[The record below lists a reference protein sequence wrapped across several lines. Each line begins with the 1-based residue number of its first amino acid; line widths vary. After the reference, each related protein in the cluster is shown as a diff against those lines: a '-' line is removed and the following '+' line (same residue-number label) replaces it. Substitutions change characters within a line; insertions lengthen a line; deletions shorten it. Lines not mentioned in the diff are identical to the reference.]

1 MTRQDGIRSI
11 RTAGTCMPTLQGIV
25 LSLLIL
31 AHTCTAFGPT
41 AFSHFTA
48 HSSRL
53 HSLSRTS
60 RSSRRSATRK
70 CSQLRMMDEIQC
82 DVLIV
87 GGGPAGVTCAMYTS
101 RAQHKTIILD
111 KSPTA
116 GALAI
121 THTIANYP
129 GVDPT
134 ISGQKLLDDMR
145 AQAVLYGSEY
155 CRGQVFMMDVL
166 ENDSEDGEAE
176 DMYNKVVYT
185 PDATYK
191 ARALVLA
198 TGAMGR
204 KPSFKGEEKYLGMGV
219 SYCATCDGA
228 FYQGSE
234 VCVVGNSAEALEE
247 AEFLTKFASTVHW
260 ITKVDTDE
268 NNVHAKELL
277 AHENVK
283 HWSKTRL
290 LSIDGDDAGVTG
302 VTLMP
307 PEGETENIVLPVEGA
322 FIYEAGSKPITDF
335 IGDKLEYKKDGG
347 VVVNDEMTTSIDGV
361 FGIGD
366 IRNTPFK
373 QVVVAAS
380 DGCIAA
386 MSIDRYLKGRKTV
399 RVDWIHS

>member
-1 MTRQDGIRSI
+1 MSPSSTSPSSQQIRPR
-11 RTAGTCMPTLQGIV
+11 RTGNNANSNLKM
-25 LSLLIL
+25 SE
-31 AHTCTAFGPT
+31 
-41 AFSHFTA
+41 
-48 HSSRL
+48 
-53 HSLSRTS
+53 
-60 RSSRRSATRK
+60 
-70 CSQLRMMDEIQC
+70 EIEC
-82 DVLIV
+82 DVLII
-87 GGGPAGVTCAMYTS
+87 GGGPAGCTCAMYTS
-101 RAQHKTIILD
+101 RAQHKTVILD
-111 KSPTA
+111 KCPAA

-134 ISGQKLLDDMR
+134 ISGEALLESMR
-145 AQAVLYGSEY
+145 EQAVQYGTEY
-155 CRGQVFMMDVL
+155 HRKQVFMVDF
-166 ENDSEDGEAE
+166 EDPDTGVH
-176 DMYNKVVYT
+176 NKVVYT
-185 PDATYK
+185 PDVTYR

-204 KPSFKGEEKYLGMGV
+204 KPSFKGEDTYLGSGV

-234 VCVVGNSAEALEE
+234 VAVVGHNLEAMEE
-247 AEFLTKFASTVHW
+247 ASFLTKFASTVHW
-260 ITKVDTDE
+260 ITKADVPADDI
-268 NNVHAKELL
+268 HAQELL
-277 AHENVK
+277 SHDNVK
-283 HWSKTRL
+283 HWTKTRMV
-290 LSIDGDDAGVTG
+290 SIDGDTTGVNG
-302 VTLMP
+302 VTLLRA
-307 PEGETENIVLPVEGA
+307 GEQENFSVPVEGA

-347 VVVNDEMTTSIDGV
+347 VVVDEEMATSTAGV

>member
-1 MTRQDGIRSI
+1 
-11 RTAGTCMPTLQGIV
+11 
-25 LSLLIL
+25 
-31 AHTCTAFGPT
+31 
-41 AFSHFTA
+41 
-48 HSSRL
+48 
-53 HSLSRTS
+53 
-60 RSSRRSATRK
+60 
-70 CSQLRMMDEIQC
+70 
-82 DVLIV
+82 
-87 GGGPAGVTCAMYTS
+87 MYTS

-111 KSPTA
+111 KCPAA

-145 AQAVLYGSEY
+145 EQAVEFGAEY
-155 CRGQVFMMDVL
+155 FRKQVFMLDFEEKTE
-166 ENDSEDGEAE
+166 ENV
-176 DMYNKVVYT
+176 YCKVVYT
-185 PDATYK
+185 PDVTYR

-204 KPSFKGEEKYLGMGV
+204 KPTFKGEGEYLGSGV

-234 VCVVGNSAEALEE
+234 VAVVGMNLEAMEE
-247 AEFLTKFASTVHW
+247 ASFLTKFASTVHW
-260 ITKVDTDE
+260 ITKAEVPADDI
-268 NNVHAKELL
+268 HAQELL
-277 AHENVK
+277 AHDNVK
-283 HWSKTRL
+283 HYSKTRL
-290 LSIDGDDAGVTG
+290 LSIDGDVGGVTG
-302 VTLMP
+302 VSFIAAGD
-307 PEGETENIVLPVEGA
+307 EESQSVPVEGA

-347 VVVNDEMTTSIDGV
+347 VIVDEEMATSVDGV

-366 IRNTPFK
+366 IRNTPYK

-386 MSIDRYLKGRKTV
+386 MSLDRYLKNRKTV
-399 RVDWIHS
+399 RVDWIHT

>member
-1 MTRQDGIRSI
+1 MR
-11 RTAGTCMPTLQGIV
+11 LIV
-25 LSLLIL
+25 LILLPQASL
-31 AHTCTAFGPT
+31 AFAPT
-41 AFSHFTA
+41 SIMQRMTPTNKQHRNTSHLKM
-48 HSSRL
+48 S
-53 HSLSRTS
+53 
-60 RSSRRSATRK
+60 
-70 CSQLRMMDEIQC
+70 DEVVEC
-82 DVLIV
+82 DIV
-87 GGGPAGVTCAMYTS
+87 IIGGGPAGCTCAMYTS
-101 RAQHKTIILD
+101 RAQHKTVILD
-111 KSPTA
+111 KCPAA

-134 ISGQKLLDDMR
+134 ISGEKLLDNMR
-145 AQAVLYGSEY
+145 EQAIQYGTEY
-155 CRGQVFMMDVL
+155 RRAQVFMLDF
-166 ENDSEDGEAE
+166 EEKEDNP
-176 DMYNKVVYT
+176 YNKVVYT
-185 PDATYK
+185 PDVTYR

-204 KPSFKGEEKYLGMGV
+204 KPSFKGEDTYLGAGV

-234 VCVVGNSAEALEE
+234 VAVVGMNLEAMEE
-247 AEFLTKFASTVHW
+247 ASFLTKFASTVHW
-260 ITKVDTDE
+260 ITKADVPADDI
-268 NNVHAKELL
+268 HAMELL
-277 AHENVK
+277 AHDNVK

-290 LSIDGDDAGVTG
+290 LSIDGDVGGVTG
-302 VTLMP
+302 VSFIKA
-307 PEGETENIVLPVEGA
+307 GEEKQSVPVEGA

-347 VVVNDEMTTSIDGV
+347 VVVDDEMATSVDGV

-386 MSIDRYLKGRKTV
+386 MSLDRYLKGRKTV
-399 RVDWIHS
+399 RVDWIHT

>member
-1 MTRQDGIRSI
+1 ME
-11 RTAGTCMPTLQGIV
+11 
-25 LSLLIL
+25 
-31 AHTCTAFGPT
+31 
-41 AFSHFTA
+41 
-48 HSSRL
+48 
-53 HSLSRTS
+53 
-60 RSSRRSATRK
+60 
-70 CSQLRMMDEIQC
+70 EIEC
-82 DVLIV
+82 DVIVV
-87 GGGPAGVTCAMYTS
+87 GGGPAGVTCAMYLS
-101 RAQHKTIILD
+101 RAQHNTAIID
-111 KSPTA
+111 KCPAA

-134 ISGQKLLDDMR
+134 ISGEQLLSDMR
-145 AQAVLYGSEY
+145 EQAVQYGADY
-155 CRGQVFMMDVL
+155 YRGQVFMLEVL
-166 ENDSEDGEAE
+166 DAE
-176 DMYNKVVYT
+176 ETVYNKVVYT
-185 PDATYK
+185 PDAVYR

-234 VCVVGNSAEALEE
+234 VCVVGNNLEAMEE

-260 ITKVDTDE
+260 ITKVEITEEDI
-268 NNVHAKELL
+268 HAKELL
-277 AHENVK
+277 AHGNVK
-283 HWSKTRL
+283 HYSKTRL
-290 LSIDGDDAGVTG
+290 ISIDGDDAGVTG
-302 VTLMP
+302 VTLAP
-307 PEGETENIVLPVEGA
+307 PVGQEDNIVIPVEGA

-347 VVVNDEMTTSIDGV
+347 VVVDEEMATSVPGI